1 MDQQSLLQK
10 FDQLH
15 AKYLVSPRDIPMG
28 FDVNFKTETIAK
40 QGIKLD
46 KLVKKDKES
55 FRTKMVNIV
64 MYLFYLS

>member
-15 AKYLVSPRDIPMG
+15 AKYLVSPRDIPM
-28 FDVNFKTETIAK
+28 DLDAKYKTETLPK

-64 MYLFYLS
+64 M